1 LNQQPNLLIKKSI
14 GPDCFK
20 NKTNKMNQ
28 NRKNISEKERKKGR
42 KEGKKEVNITLRPK
56 TYKNTIRKLYPQNL

>member
-42 KEGKKEVNITLRPK
+42 KEGKKEETPK
-56 TYKNTIRKLYPQNL
+56 FLMFLQKIQEEGTFPNSF

>member
-42 KEGKKEVNITLRPK
+42 KEETPK
-56 TYKNTIRKLYPQNL
+56 FLMFLQKIQEEGTFPNSF